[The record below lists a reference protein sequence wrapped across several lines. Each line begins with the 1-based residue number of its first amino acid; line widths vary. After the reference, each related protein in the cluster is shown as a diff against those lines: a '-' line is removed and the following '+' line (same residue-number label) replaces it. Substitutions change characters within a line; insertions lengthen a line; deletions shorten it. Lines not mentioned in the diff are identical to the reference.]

1 MNVSEPVR
9 FSQDDL
15 LPEPTDQAENFIMSK
30 PGLSGSAHAARM
42 VRWGLVYGVASLVS
56 TVNGAPFQEPAGQT
70 RPNVPGAGDK
80 EPSPRP
86 LEPGEAESAEK
97 PLSKS
102 GKQKL
107 HDTWVKRFQGAVK
120 VLHSGKAEQVNEV
133 ETMIL
138 GEKDPHSLGPML
150 QVLGRETAPIRL
162 LLDRNLAARD
172 DELAWVALAERLLVE
187 PEADVRR
194 GLVRLIESKPDHPG
208 AKRFFEHIRNAL
220 KSTNPVRS
228 GLGAL
233 AVGDLGWKD
242 RIPEL
247 IDRLAPVRFVRRVEW
262 VPSAV
267 SGGSGLAMGSVDSY
281 VIVPVPVVGP
291 GVVAYGQQIIP
302 VGNGLA
308 LGGGGP
314 SVSIQPVVRAGRMS
328 QPNPAVRA
336 ALVALTGED
345 FGYDMAQWK
354 AWFAASLRA
363 DADPPKRVPFP

>member
-1 MNVSEPVR
+1 MHRGR
-9 FSQDDL
+9 FAFRQIEIS
-15 LPEPTDQAENFIMSK
+15 PEPPDQSGAFMMSK
-30 PGLSGSAHAARM
+30 PGRSGSAHSMRTFL
-42 VRWGLVYGVASLVS
+42 WGLVSGAAFCVS
-56 TVNGAPFQEPAGQT
+56 PLSGAPFQERAKQE
-70 RPNVPGAGDK
+70 RPTVN
-80 EPSPRP
+80 ESPDREAAPKP
-86 LEPGEAESAEK
+86 LEPGEPESAEK

-102 GKQKL
+102 EKQKI
-107 HDTWVKRFQGAVK
+107 HDAWIKRFQGAAK
-120 VLHSGKAEQVNEV
+120 ILHSGKADQVRDV

-194 GLVRLIESKPDHPG
+194 GLVRLIEAKPDHPG
-208 AKRFFEHIRNAL
+208 SKRFFEHIRNAL

-233 AVGDLGWKD
+233 AVADLGWKD

-247 IDRLAPVRFVRRVEW
+247 IDRLAPIRFVRSVEW

-267 SGGSGLAMGSVDSY
+267 SSGSGLAMGSVDSY

-308 LGGGGP
+308 LGGGGSP
-314 SVSIQPVVRAGRMS
+314 SVSMQPVMRAGRMS

-336 ALVALTGED
+336 ALVSLTGED
-345 FGYDMAQWK
+345 FGYDSVQWK
-354 AWFAASLRA
+354 AWLANTARA
-363 DADPPKRVPFP
+363 DAGPPKRVPFP

>member
-1 MNVSEPVR
+1 
-9 FSQDDL
+9 
-15 LPEPTDQAENFIMSK
+15 MSK
-30 PGLSGSAHAARM
+30 PVASGSAHPLRM
-42 VRWGLVYGVASLVS
+42 FRWVLAFGAASLVS
-56 TVNGAPFQEPAGQT
+56 PLPGATDQEPEKQERLTGRESSGKDPA
-70 RPNVPGAGDK
+70 PK
-80 EPSPRP
+80 P
-86 LEPGEAESAEK
+86 LEPGEPASADK

-102 GKQKL
+102 EKQKI
-107 HDTWVKRFQGAVK
+107 HDAWIKRYQGAAK
-120 VLHSGKAEQVNEV
+120 LLHVGKADQVNEV

-138 GEKDPHSLGPML
+138 SEKDPNSLGPML

-162 LLDRNLAARD
+162 LLDRNLATRD

-194 GLVRLIESKPDHPG
+194 GLVRLIEAKRDQPG

-220 KSTNPVRS
+220 KSTNPVRT

-233 AVGDLGWKD
+233 AVADLGWKD
-242 RIPEL
+242 RVPEL
-247 IDRLAPVRFVRRVEW
+247 IDRLAPIRFVRSVDW
-262 VPSAV
+262 VPTAV
-267 SGGSGLAMGSVDSY
+267 SGGSGMAMGSVDSY

-314 SVSIQPVVRAGRMS
+314 SVSMQPVARSGRMS

-336 ALVALTGED
+336 ALVSLTGED
-345 FGYDMAQWK
+345 FGYDSAKWK
-354 AWFAASLRA
+354 AWVADSLRA

>member
-1 MNVSEPVR
+1 M
-9 FSQDDL
+9 
-15 LPEPTDQAENFIMSK
+15 MK
-30 PGLSGSAHAARM
+30 PGTSGSAYSVRM
-42 VRWGLVYGVASLVS
+42 LGWGLVFGTVS
-56 TVNGAPFQEPAGQT
+56 IVSPVTGAPFQERAKQE
-70 RPNVPGAGDK
+70 RPTVNESSDK
-80 EPSPRP
+80 EPVPKP
-86 LEPGEAESAEK
+86 LEPGEPASADK

-102 GKQKL
+102 EKQKL
-107 HDTWVKRFQGAVK
+107 HDAWTKRFQGAAK
-120 VLHSGKAEQVNEV
+120 VLHAGKADQVKEV

-138 GEKDPHSLGPML
+138 GEKDPHSLGPMI

-162 LLDRNLAARD
+162 LLDRNLAVRD

-194 GLVRLIESKPDHPG
+194 GLVRLIEGKPDHPG

-233 AVGDLGWKD
+233 AVADLGWKE

-247 IDRLAPVRFVRRVEW
+247 IERLAPVRFVRSVEW

-314 SVSIQPVVRAGRMS
+314 SVSMQPVVRAGRMS
-328 QPNPAVRA
+328 QPNPAVRS

-345 FGYDMAQWK
+345 FGYDSTQWK
-354 AWFAASLRA
+354 AWAAASLRA
-363 DADPPKRVPFP
+363 DSGPPKRVPFP

>member
-1 MNVSEPVR
+1 MTN
-9 FSQDDL
+9 
-15 LPEPTDQAENFIMSK
+15 
-30 PGLSGSAHAARM
+30 PGALGSPHTLRM
-42 VRWGLVYGVASLVS
+42 LRWGLAFGVASLVS
-56 TVNGAPFQEPAGQT
+56 AVTGAPFQERADQVRPTDRGVPDKDPA
-70 RPNVPGAGDK
+70 PK
-80 EPSPRP
+80 P
-86 LEPGEAESAEK
+86 LEPGEPASVAT

-102 GKQKL
+102 QKQKL
-107 HDTWVKRFQGAVK
+107 HDAWTKRFQGAAK
-120 VLHSGKAEQVNEV
+120 ILHAGKADQVKEV

-233 AVGDLGWKD
+233 AVADLGWKD

-247 IDRLAPVRFVRRVEW
+247 IDRLTPVRFVRSVEW
-262 VPSAV
+262 VPTAV
-267 SGGSGLAMGSVDSY
+267 SGGSGVAMGSVDSY

-308 LGGGGP
+308 LGGSGP
-314 SVSIQPVVRAGRMS
+314 SVSIQPVVRSGRIS
-328 QPNPAVRA
+328 QPNPAVRS

-345 FGYDMAQWK
+345 FGYDIAQWK
-354 AWFAASLRA
+354 AWVAASLRA